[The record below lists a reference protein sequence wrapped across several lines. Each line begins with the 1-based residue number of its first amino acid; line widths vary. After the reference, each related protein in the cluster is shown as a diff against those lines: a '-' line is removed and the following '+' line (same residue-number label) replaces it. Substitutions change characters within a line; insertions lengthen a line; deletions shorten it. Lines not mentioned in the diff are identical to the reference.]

1 MRTFEN
7 ERMIPMHNCKKPFAL
22 LLALLFV
29 LSLGIT
35 AFAEEQKGSITIRE
49 ANGVSVE
56 GKTFQAYQVLDL
68 TMVGSGY
75 VYTVPEALKS
85 FYAGYFS
92 LSGDLGDFDYQVT
105 QKISALTGDDLF
117 AFAAQ
122 VLAAAKAAGITPA
135 SVTGQEGE
143 TYVKL
148 NELPLGYYVVEDTGE
163 TAPVSALVLTSTNPN
178 AEVNI
183 KADLP
188 VVDKKIVEG
197 NKRVDTSNGAIGD
210 VVSYEITSQVPDM
223 TGYTKYY
230 FILKDTMSPGLIFH
244 QDVAITIGNQALT
257 KDTDFSV
264 TYETTSG
271 GTEIEIVFKNFI
283 RYQEQKG
290 SAITVTYSATINEN
304 AVIGTAGNPNLVT
317 LMYSNNPNKEVGGE
331 PDNPDKPLTPVG
343 QTPQEE
349 VRTYVT
355 GLALIKVDP
364 EGNRLT
370 GAEFSITGNKLNKV
384 LVRKDVF
391 TPDETGSYWRL
402 SDGTYTTQDPLAE
415 GVDQSLYE
423 NVNEKYR
430 QESVTEVKE
439 TLLGVNATAAVGDDG
454 VLRFDGLAAGDYEIT
469 ELRSP
474 AGYNLLEKPF
484 KITIGWTAPDKISD
498 PCVWTVSDTEAAQGY
513 ATSLESGARIQDG
526 LIQIQVENQ
535 SGTQL
540 PETGGIGTTLFY
552 IVGGLLMTT
561 AAVLMIT
568 KKSLSL

>member
-1 MRTFEN
+1 
-7 ERMIPMHNCKKPFAL
+7 MHNCKKPFAL
-22 LLALLFV
+22 FLALLFV

-56 GKTFQAYQVLDL
+56 DKTFQAYQVLDL

-135 SVTGQEGE
+135 SVTGQDGE

-148 NELPLGYYVVEDTGE
+148 NELPLGYVVEDTAE

-230 FILKDTMSPGLIFH
+230 FILKDTMSPGLTFH

-439 TLLGVNATAAVGDDG
+439 ALLGVNATAAVGDDG

-484 KITIGWTAPDKISD
+484 KITIGWTAPEKISD

-513 ATSLESGARIQDG
+513 AASLESGARIQDG

-561 AAVLMIT
+561 AAVLLIT
-568 KKSLSL
+568 RKSLSL